1 MGLMGAAG
9 RLGALVSALAGSW
22 LVAGR
27 SGFFAVLGGLMI
39 VNMLSFLTVRGH
51 IPAWRGA
58 EPRISR

>member
-1 MGLMGAAG
+1 VAG
-9 RLGALVSALAGSW
+9 G
-22 LVAGR
+22 GR

-58 EPRISR
+58 EPRI